1 MLKAIIFDMDW
12 VLADSTE
19 SIRKSFAK
27 IFEKY
32 WVDISQWDKRK
43 YLWRALKDQLDMLK
57 EEYHVQRDIP
67 VKEFSDEAFQYELEF
82 MKDKLHPDPEI
93 QNFIQEAKE
102 KWNKIAVATSSS
114 RRRAKIMLDL
124 LGVSPLLDAFIT
136 CEDVEKSKPD
146 PAIFLKAAETLGIQ
160 PQDCIVV
167 EDAVNGIQAAQAGG
181 MKSAGKI
188 WPEQTREEL
197 SIADI
202 VFSDFSEISISDLEN
217 IF

>member
-1 MLKAIIFDMDW
+1 
-12 VLADSTE
+12 
-19 SIRKSFAK
+19 
-27 IFEKY
+27 
-32 WVDISQWDKRK
+32 
-43 YLWRALKDQLDMLK
+43 
-57 EEYHVQRDIP
+57 
-67 VKEFSDEAFQYELEF
+67 
-82 MKDKLHPDPEI
+82 
-93 QNFIQEAKE
+93 
-102 KWNKIAVATSSS
+102 VATSSS

-188 WPEQTREEL
+188 
-197 SIADI
+197 
-202 VFSDFSEISISDLEN
+202 
-217 IF
+217 